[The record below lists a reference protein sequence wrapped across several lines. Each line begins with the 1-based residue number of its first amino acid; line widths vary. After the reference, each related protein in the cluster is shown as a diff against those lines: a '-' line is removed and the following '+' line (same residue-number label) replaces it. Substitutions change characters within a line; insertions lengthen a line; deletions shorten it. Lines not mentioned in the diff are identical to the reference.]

1 MAGSTNP
8 DTITMDGNK
17 TVTATFTQDQYTLT
31 INTVGS
37 GSVTK
42 SPDQATYT
50 YGTIVDV
57 NAIADAGWT
66 FDSWSGDLGGSTNP
80 ETITMDGNKTVTAT
94 FTEVLPSDN
103 FDDNKRGAMWRLFE
117 DDHKN
122 TWVAENTNR
131 LNVRAI
137 GELLSACVGHWK
149 MNDDATNTTVV
160 DSSGNGN
167 DGTAQQ
173 NTSVLHT
180 DGKING
186 ALTFDGTTDYVDC
199 GDIDIGTG
207 PRTFAAWV
215 KADSTSG
222 VSTIIGKDTGGATTE
237 AGWLYQSSST
247 ILWKLRN
254 PAGSSI
260 RMFTTTLTTGGWH
273 FLVATYDTTDMHVY
287 FDGVLD
293 DGPLLGAVPDS
304 VPDNSIP
311 LQIGARGNGTYKF
324 NGTIDNIM
332 IFDRALTIEEIEL
345 LYNEGNGTE
354 TATAIKGDLNND
366 GIVNF
371 LDFAELGL
379 AW

>member
-1 MAGSTNP
+1 MVSEQELRGFNNGTLYISYDADSNSMYLSHIGYGSANADTTLEIDWAKPVEVAVGGGSDGVALGSGEAYLDNFEIATATLLGWP
-8 DTITMDGNK
+8 PATDLDSDGFIGWGDVSIMRGNWLDTIVHPDP
-17 TVTATFTQDQYTLT
+17 
-31 INTVGS
+31 VG
-37 GSVTK
+37 
-42 SPDQATYT
+42 Q
-50 YGTIVDV
+50 
-57 NAIADAGWT
+57 
-66 FDSWSGDLGGSTNP
+66 
-80 ETITMDGNKTVTAT
+80 
-94 FTEVLPSDN
+94 
-103 FDDNKRGAMWRLFE
+103 
-117 DDHKN
+117 
-122 TWVAENTNR
+122 
-131 LNVRAI
+131 
-137 GELLSACVGHWK
+137 WK
-149 MNDDATNTTVV
+149 MNDNANNTTVV

-180 DGKING
+180 NGKING

-215 KADSTSG
+215 RADSTSG
-222 VSTIIGKDTGGATTE
+222 VTAIIGKDTGSATTE
-237 AGWLYQSSST
+237 AGWLYQSSSN

-293 DGPLLGAVPDS
+293 DGPLLGTVPDS

-311 LQIGARGNGTYKF
+311 LQIGARGNGAYKF
-324 NGTIDNIM
+324 NGTIDNVM
-332 IFDRALTIEEIEL
+332 IFNKALTPEEIAA
-345 LYNEGNGTE
+345 LYNAGNGTE
-354 TATAIKGDLNND
+354 AGPGDINND